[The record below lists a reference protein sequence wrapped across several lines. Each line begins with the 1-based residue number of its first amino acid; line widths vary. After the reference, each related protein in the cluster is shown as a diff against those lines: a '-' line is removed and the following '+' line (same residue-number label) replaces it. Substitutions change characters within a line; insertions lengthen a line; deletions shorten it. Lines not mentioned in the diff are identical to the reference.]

1 MNTQFDIVVIGAGIA
16 GASIAAELAPH
27 ANVALLE
34 AEDHS
39 GYHSTGRS
47 AAFWAETYGGPKVQP
62 LTSASGPWL
71 DRAGFLGPRGALN
84 IARAGQEARIDAMM
98 REFSAAGVRIEAL
111 DRAGLEQRLPGLLP
125 EWRCGAWEPDCRDI
139 DVAGLLAHYLRAG
152 RQAGVVLHT
161 RARVARIERGAN
173 WRITTAS
180 GSEFIAD
187 LLVNASGAWADE
199 VAAIA
204 GIAPIGLQP
213 MRRTIAQVRTR
224 PEAPSELPLVID
236 VDGSFYFKPEGGRI
250 WLSPHDE
257 TPVAPCD
264 AAAEEI
270 DVALAVDR
278 LHSVVNWTVERVEH
292 RWAGLRTFAPDR
304 LPVYGRDPRMPEFAW
319 FAGQGG
325 FGIQTAPAAAR
336 LTAQRLLGH
345 SADEMTDTIDP
356 EAYDPARFP

>member
-1 MNTQFDIVVIGAGIA
+1 MSTQFDIVVIGAGIA

-34 AEDHS
+34 AEDHP

-71 DRAGFLGPRGALN
+71 DSAGLLGPRGALN
-84 IARAGQEARIDAMM
+84 IARAGQEMRIDAML
-98 REFSAAGVRIEAL
+98 RDFFAAGVRIEAL

-139 DVAGLLAHYLRAG
+139 DVAGLLAYYLRHG
-152 RQAGVVLHT
+152 RQAGVTLHT
-161 RARVARIERGAN
+161 RARVARIEREKN
-173 WRITTAS
+173 WRVITAS
-180 GSEFIAD
+180 GNEFTAA

-199 VAAIA
+199 VAAMA

-224 PEAPSELPLVID
+224 PEAPSDLPLVID
-236 VDGSFYFKPEGGRI
+236 VEGSFYFKPEGGRI

-304 LPVYGRDPRMPEFAW
+304 LPVYGRDPANPEFVW

-345 SADEMTDTIDP
+345 PADEMTDTIDP